1 MAEGKES
8 CSWLPPVSGHA
19 RKANFY
25 VAVFAP
31 EASALYL
38 QKYTESA
45 FSALLSYGTP
55 NSTWNK
61 KIVKKFETF
70 TLEH

>member
-19 RKANFY
+19 HKANFY

-31 EASALYL
+31 EASALHL

-55 NSTWNK
+55 
-61 KIVKKFETF
+61 KFN
-70 TLEH
+70 LKQKHC